1 MFSTFTLSQFSFVTV
16 NISRFNPHLGSSV
29 IFKIGRGSTKF
40 ENIDMENLQVLPLS
54 SVVLLPGCVSWRMH
68 SGKHGRASM
77 SQGHLL
83 FWTFGA
89 QLSSLCSPV
98 HDKASLSMYVLF
110 RPLLS
115 TPSPHCGYPWFLQI
129 TSMLEMTNRP
139 GEDAGIG
146 PLINKTDF
154 MFLFKISACN

>member
-1 MFSTFTLSQFSFVTV
+1 
-16 NISRFNPHLGSSV
+16 
-29 IFKIGRGSTKF
+29 
-40 ENIDMENLQVLPLS
+40 
-54 SVVLLPGCVSWRMH
+54 
-68 SGKHGRASM
+68 M

-89 QLSSLCSPV
+89 QLSSLCYPV
-98 HDKASLSMYVLF
+98 HNKASLSMYVLF

-154 MFLFKISACN
+154 MFLFKISACNQNLQFFLYLNDLFLDYLGCTHPIDPFGTSVYISLGQRTDWFGISLFSFFNCLKAFSIFFFFY